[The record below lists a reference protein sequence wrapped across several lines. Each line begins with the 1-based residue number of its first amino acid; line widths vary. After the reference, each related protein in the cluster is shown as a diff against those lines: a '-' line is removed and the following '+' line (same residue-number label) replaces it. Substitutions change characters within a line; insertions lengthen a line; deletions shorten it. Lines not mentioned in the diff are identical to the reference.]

1 MKFLVTFLAAMLIFA
16 TVDAAKIDIYKT
28 AIQNKTFTL
37 KYKVHKFQARSINKN
52 SEINVYRGAI
62 YDQSQFGKS
71 SADTG
76 GVVVFNKDDSYVEN
90 SYDAYQI
97 IKSDNQLFET
107 VNPGGNVLLRKNGE
121 IFSYSFEVK
130 NGKRKYSTGWNL
142 MNLRGNK
149 IKATTEEKL
158 YKNQNPYQV
167 MFYEYNYGNPTLY
180 QALAAVLPADRVIAG
195 VNTPNFNF
203 IGAGNLTNGYS
214 YEDFYGEKNN
224 FHSAIR
230 YYFKDDKLVEIA
242 MFHYVKDEHGI
253 RNYEKAVI
261 VIEEFS
267 TTPNESYLQLPASL
281 KDVTKR

>member
-1 MKFLVTFLAAMLIFA
+1 M
-16 TVDAAKIDIYKT
+16 
-28 AIQNKTFTL
+28 
-37 KYKVHKFQARSINKN
+37 
-52 SEINVYRGAI
+52 
-62 YDQSQFGKS
+62 
-71 SADTG
+71 
-76 GVVVFNKDDSYVEN
+76 
-90 SYDAYQI
+90 
-97 IKSDNQLFET
+97 
-107 VNPGGNVLLRKNGE
+107 RKNGE